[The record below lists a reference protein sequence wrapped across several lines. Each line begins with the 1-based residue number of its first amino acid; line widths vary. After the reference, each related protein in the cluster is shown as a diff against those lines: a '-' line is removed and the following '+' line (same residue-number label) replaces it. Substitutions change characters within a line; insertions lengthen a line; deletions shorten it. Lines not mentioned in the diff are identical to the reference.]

1 MPGYLRR
8 LLAGGAAYQS
18 ASLVSAALALVTLPL
33 YTRKLSPADFGLA
46 ETLLTFI
53 ILTSIVLRAGLG
65 EAFVR
70 SWYQREDEAQRA
82 ALTRTALGGV
92 LAATTVAAL
101 LCLAA
106 ATPLSELLLDR
117 EDPQLLRVAVLG
129 LWAFTNLE
137 MAYAL
142 LRVQEARRAYL
153 RASLANVLLTVA
165 LTVTLVVVLDQG
177 APGYLAG
184 NYGASAVVLF
194 ALWWS
199 QRAVITASGPRLAV
213 PGPLLRFGIP
223 TVPAEAAV
231 FALNVVDRAYLLRA
245 QGAAAA
251 GLYAL
256 AVKLSTIVIVTVR
269 AFQLAWPPLAYS
281 VQDDDEAAR
290 LYAVVCTWYV
300 VVTGLVV
307 AGLTLL
313 GRWLVALLAAPEF
326 ASAFEALPWVALG
339 WSMYGLLLLLV
350 TVGGRAGVT
359 TRNFPA
365 AALGLGANAVALVL
379 LAPSIGIAGAGIALC
394 VAYAVML
401 VALHLLTRSLFS
413 VPFQWGRLAH
423 AVTILAGVAVAGELL
438 LPAEGPGAFAA
449 RAVAF
454 AAIPALLLVTG
465 FLTGEER
472 AGVRRLWLSR
482 RGPDGSAA

>member
-18 ASLVSAALALVTLPL
+18 ASLLSAGLALITLPL
-33 YTRKLSPADFGLA
+33 YTRKLTPADFGVA

-53 ILTSIVLRAGLG
+53 ILASILLRVGLG

-70 SWYQREDEAQRA
+70 SWYQRETEAERA

-92 LAATTVAAL
+92 VLTTTAVAG
-101 LCLAA
+101 LCAVFA
-106 ATPLSELLLDR
+106 GPLSDLVIARD
-117 EDPQLLRVAVLG
+117 DPGIMRVAVFG

-142 LRVQEARRAYL
+142 LRVQEARGVYL
-153 RASLANVLLTVA
+153 RASLANVLLTVG

-184 NYGASAVVLF
+184 NYTASALVLV
-194 ALWWS
+194 AIWWS
-199 QRAVITASGPRLAV
+199 QRAVLSGPGGRTV
-213 PGPLLRFGIP
+213 EVRPLLRFGVP
-223 TVPAEAAV
+223 TIPAEAAV
-231 FALNVVDRAYLLRA
+231 FALNVVDRAYLLRS

-256 AVKLSTIVIVTVR
+256 AVKLATIVILTVR

-281 VQDDDEAAR
+281 VQDDEEAGR

-300 VVTGLVV
+300 VSTGTVV
-307 AGLTLL
+307 AGLALL
-313 GRWLVALLAAPEF
+313 GRWLVDLFAAPDF
-326 ASAFEALPWVALG
+326 ADAFEALPWVGLG
-339 WSMYGLLLLLV
+339 WAMYGLLLLLV

-365 AALGLGANAVALVL
+365 AALGLAVNVVALL
-379 LAPSIGIAGAGIALC
+379 LLVPPLGIAGAGIALC
-394 VAYAVML
+394 LAYAVML
-401 VALHLLTRSLFS
+401 VTLHLLTRSLFH
-413 VPFQWGRLAH
+413 VPFQWARLVH
-423 AVTILAGVAVAGELL
+423 AVVVIAALGVGGELL
-438 LPAEGPGAFAA
+438 LPDGGVAGFVS
-449 RAVAF
+449 RAVAL
-454 AAIPALLLVTG
+454 AAIPVVLVATG
-465 FLTGEER
+465 FLQPGER
-472 AGVRRLWLSR
+472 AGLGRLR
-482 RGPDGSAA
+482 ARGLG

>member
-1 MPGYLRR
+1 MAGDSTVRSVPGYLRR

-18 ASLVSAALALVTLPL
+18 ASLLSAGLALITLPL
-33 YTRKLSPADFGLA
+33 YTRKLAPTDFGLA

-53 ILTSIVLRAGLG
+53 ILASILLRAGLG

-70 SWYQREDEAQRA
+70 SWYRCETGEARA
-82 ALTRTALGGV
+82 ALSRTALGGV
-92 LAATTVAAL
+92 LIATTAASL

-106 ATPLSELLLDR
+106 AEPLSELILAR
-117 EDPQLLRVAVLG
+117 EDARLFGVAVLG

-142 LRVQEARRAYL
+142 LRVQEARRTYL
-153 RASLANVLLTVA
+153 RASLANVVLTVA

-184 NYGASAVVLF
+184 NYAASAAVLL
-194 ALWWS
+194 ALWWT
-199 QRAVITASGPRLAV
+199 QRAVILGPGPRFAP
-213 PGPLLRFGIP
+213 PGPLLRFGVP
-223 TVPAEAAV
+223 TVPAETAV

-256 AVKLSTIVIVTVR
+256 AVKLATVVIVTVR

-281 VQDDDEAAR
+281 VDDDAEAGR

-300 VVTGLVV
+300 VATGFVV
-307 AGLTLL
+307 VGLTLL
-313 GRWLVALLAAPEF
+313 GRWLVELLAAPDF
-326 ASAFEALPWVALG
+326 AGAYEALPWVALG
-339 WSMYGLLLLLV
+339 WAMYGLLLLLV

-365 AALGLGANAVALVL
+365 AALGLAANVGALVL
-379 LAPSIGIAGAGIALC
+379 LVEPLGIAGAGIALC
-394 VAYAVML
+394 AAYAVI
-401 VALHLLTRSLFS
+401 VTVLHLLTRSLFA
-413 VPFQWGRLAH
+413 VPFQWRRLAQ
-423 AVTILAGVAVAGELL
+423 AVAILAAVAVGGELL
-438 LPAEGPGAFAA
+438 LPADGAAALLA
-449 RAVAF
+449 RA
-454 AAIPALLLVTG
+454 AALACVPLLLVATG
-465 FLTGEER
+465 FLTGGER
-472 AGVRRLWLSR
+472 AALRRLRSR
-482 RGPDGSAA
+482 

>member
-33 YTRKLSPADFGLA
+33 YTRKLTPADFGLA

-53 ILTSIVLRAGLG
+53 ILASIVLRAGLG

-70 SWYQREDEAQRA
+70 GWYQRETEADRA
-82 ALTRTALGGV
+82 ALARTALGGV
-92 LAATTVAAL
+92 LAATTVAAA

-106 ATPLSELLLDR
+106 AAPLSELLLDR
-117 EDPQLLRVAVLG
+117 EDPALLRVAVLG

-184 NYGASAVVLF
+184 NYGASAVILV
-194 ALWWS
+194 AVWWS
-199 QRAVITASGPRLAV
+199 QRAVMLAPGPRFAV
-213 PGPLLRFGIP
+213 PGPLLRFGVP

-256 AVKLSTIVIVTVR
+256 AVKLATVVIVTVR

-281 VQDDDEAAR
+281 VRDDEEAGR

-300 VVTGLVV
+300 VTTGFVV

-313 GRWLVALLAAPEF
+313 GRWLVDLLAAPEF
-326 ASAFEALPWVALG
+326 ASAYEALPWVALG
-339 WSMYGLLLLLV
+339 WAMYGLLLLLV
-350 TVGGRAGVT
+350 TVGGRAGIT

-379 LAPSIGIAGAGIALC
+379 LVPPLGITGAGIALC
-394 VAYAVML
+394 AAYAVML
-401 VALHLLTRSLFS
+401 VALHLLTRSLFA
-413 VPFQWGRLAH
+413 VPFQWARLAH
-423 AVTILAGVAVAGELL
+423 AVAVLAGVAVAGELL
-438 LPAEGPGAFAA
+438 LPTSGLAAFAA
-449 RAVAF
+449 RTAAL
-454 AAIPALLLVTG
+454 AAIPALLLATG
-465 FLTGEER
+465 FLTADER
-472 AGVRRLWLSR
+472 AGIARRVRR
-482 RGPDGSAA
+482 